1 MRYYRLSLL
10 SILAAVAPL
19 ADLVTP
25 LPPHWDDM
33 RVKHTWNSVPA
44 NWESLGHPPA
54 GTTIDLHV
62 ALNPQHENALIDALH
77 EVSDPK
83 HPKHVLFNTPP
94 THDVLTCAASPLQ
107 IRRSPIQGGGRAAPR
122 HPRAG
127 QLLAR
132 TSWRALLFD
141 LNDTRRQLADG
152 HRGARVPS
160 QQSPRCVLP
169 AVPASRDER
178 HRDSPDGRLWAP
190 DNAAHTHANGGADDV
205 LRLHAHRDAAA
216 NITQAFRWSSTGA
229 AESGIERVRDCA
241 FEPRSFDHAVV
252 PTLAV
257 QDLPPPATGRNVLGI
272 AGYYSSIRTRQ
283 T

>member
-1 MRYYRLSLL
+1 MRSMRSAIL
-10 SILAAVAPL
+10 SIQSTSSLIPLPLTTCSRVPLLRCRYRAHLSKKEVAP
-19 ADLVTP
+19 
-25 LPPHWDDM
+25 H
-33 RVKHTWNSVPA
+33 
-44 NWESLGHPPA
+44 
-54 GTTIDLHV
+54 
-62 ALNPQHENALIDALH
+62 
-77 EVSDPK
+77 
-83 HPKHVLFNTPP
+83 
-94 THDVLTCAASPLQ
+94 
-107 IRRSPIQGGGRAAPR
+107 

-272 AGYYSSIRTRQ
+272 AGYYSSTRTRQ

>member
-1 MRYYRLSLL
+1 MRSMRSAIL
-10 SILAAVAPL
+10 SIQSTSSLIPLPLTTCSRVPLLRCRYRAHLSKKEVAP
-19 ADLVTP
+19 
-25 LPPHWDDM
+25 H
-33 RVKHTWNSVPA
+33 
-44 NWESLGHPPA
+44 
-54 GTTIDLHV
+54 
-62 ALNPQHENALIDALH
+62 
-77 EVSDPK
+77 
-83 HPKHVLFNTPP
+83 
-94 THDVLTCAASPLQ
+94 
-107 IRRSPIQGGGRAAPR
+107 

-216 NITQAFRWSSTGA
+216 NITRRSVGTAPA
-229 AESGIERVRDCA
+229 LERVESRELVTVLSSRGPSITPSYLRWLYRTYPLPRLAGICSGLRDTIA
-241 FEPRSFDHAVV
+241 VSEP
-252 PTLAV
+252 
-257 QDLPPPATGRNVLGI
+257 GRPDGVHGRM
-272 AGYYSSIRTRQ
+272 SR
-283 T
+283 